1 MNTVAPS
8 KKILVLTA
16 NPIGSDR
23 LRLDKEV
30 REIGEGLR
38 RSARREQFQLEQR
51 WAVRLQDLHRAL
63 LDVKPQI
70 VHFSG
75 HGAGEGGLMVED
87 EQGKAAFISTAMVQE
102 LFQLFADM
110 GVECVVLNAC
120 YSEAQATVISQ
131 HIPFVVGM
139 PDWVNDR
146 LSIAFAVAFYD
157 AIGDGQDYEFAFRL
171 GAMQFAD
178 VPTDRKPVLKK
189 GTELKRAPMTVASE
203 IDRDLEQPKVEPSK
217 VGINTEGGS
226 VQIDTFTM
234 N

>member
-1 MNTVAPS
+1 MNTASVS

-38 RSARREQFQLEQR
+38 RSAQREQFQLEQR

-75 HGAGEGGLMVED
+75 HGAGEGGLMLED
-87 EQGKAAFISTAMVQE
+87 EQGKATFVSTAMLQE
-102 LFQLFADM
+102 LFKLFAVV

-120 YSEAQATVISQ
+120 YSEAQAIVISQ
-131 HIPFVVGM
+131 HIPFVIGM

-146 LSIAFAVAFYD
+146 LSIAFSVAFYD

-171 GAMQFAD
+171 GAIQFAD
-178 VPTDRKPVLKK
+178 VPVERKPLLKK
-189 GTELKRAPMTVASE
+189 GQESKRSLSTAAASDF
-203 IDRDLEQPKVEPSK
+203 DRGLAQPKIEPSNIG
-217 VGINTEGGS
+217 VSTQGDVHIT
-226 VQIDTFTM
+226 TFNM

>member
-1 MNTVAPS
+1 MNTVASS

-51 WAVRLQDLHRAL
+51 WAIRLQDLHRAL
-63 LDVKPQI
+63 LDVKPHI

-75 HGAGEGGLMVED
+75 HGAGKGGLMVED

-102 LFQLFADM
+102 LFEVFADM

-120 YSEAQATVISQ
+120 YSEAQATAISQ
-131 HIPFVVGM
+131 NIPFVIGM
-139 PDWVNDR
+139 PDWVSDR

-157 AIGDGQDYEFAFRL
+157 AIGNGQEYDVAFRL
-171 GAMQFAD
+171 GAVQFAD
-178 VPTDRKPVLKK
+178 VPIERKPVLKK
-189 GTELKRAPMTVASE
+189 GPELKRPSMTAASE
-203 IDRDLEQPKVEPSK
+203 TERGVEQSRVEPSK
-217 VGINTEGGS
+217 VGIKTEGDVHIG
-226 VQIDTFTM
+226 TFTM